1 MKKNNAGITLVSLV
15 ITVIVLLIL
24 ASIAV
29 YSGVSTIRS
38 ARLTKF
44 TTELKMMQQKVNE
57 LYDSYI
63 NNKSVTVN
71 GVEYVGQGEYTTQ
84 NTEDGQTQ
92 TVQTKLGIQDI
103 GKDPE
108 GLFNSN
114 RLEEVFSAEGSGI
127 TDRTGYMYYD
137 IGTLQALG
145 LDDMEYE
152 FFVNVAT
159 RSVVS
164 IEGFNDY
171 GTRYYTLNQVPNGVY
186 NVDYIGNGAV
196 NFETTSEVVNGEGK
210 IYIKNITATGYVNKW
225 QVRYRIKAEEG
236 ENENT
241 WTTTEEFTGNEYTI
255 DVPIENLLEN
265 YEIQI
270 FHGDEIAS
278 EIKTAH
284 VLQVGDYIDYD
295 PTNVGTITTTYTSPQ
310 GTYHVDQAAMI
321 ADTSE
326 NMTEG
331 NGYAD
336 QTFSVSANTNGW
348 RVLGIDEETDEILLI
363 SADIVETTD
372 NGNFYLRGQTGA
384 EWGVKELND
393 ICAIYGEGKGA
404 SRARSINVDDINK
417 ITGYDPDMAQCFDG
431 QIYEYGNEVTYT
443 KNASNISY
451 QDTLNNKS
459 GTFSSST
466 IFRYYDEGSKLWK
479 TLTQGDNIKLRSTE
493 YYYYPNTLTTSSSG
507 NTVGISTDS
516 SEYEILFERK
526 EYWLASPYV
535 FTNSSYAY
543 FGLRGVFD
551 SHVSRYR
558 LFYSNCNA
566 DDNTDCGV
574 RPIVSLESNI
584 NISGGDGSSLDTAY
598 QIQ

>member
-24 ASIAV
+24 SSIAV

-103 GKDPE
+103 GEDPE

-137 IGTLQALG
+137 LETIQALG

-171 GTRYYTLNQVPNGVY
+171 GTRYYTLDQVPNGVY
-186 NVDYIGNGAV
+186 NVEYISNGTV

-236 ENENT
+236 ENEDT
-241 WTTTEEFTGNEYTI
+241 WTTTEEFTGSEYTI
-255 DVPIENLLEN
+255 DVPIGNLLDT
-265 YEIQI
+265 YEIQVI
-270 FHGDEIAS
+270 HGQEFAS
-278 EIKTAH
+278 EVKEAD
-284 VLQVGDYIDYD
+284 VLKIGDYIDYD
-295 PTNVGTITTTYTSPQ
+295 EQTGATQISYTSSS
-310 GTYHVDQAAMI
+310 DK
-321 ADTSE
+321 S
-326 NMTEG
+326 
-331 NGYAD
+331 GYASD
-336 QTFSVSANTNGW
+336 QVFNLASYQYGW
-348 RVLGIDEETDEILLI
+348 RVLGVDESTSEILLI
-363 SADIVETTD
+363 SEDFIGPDSGGREE
-372 NGNFYLRGQTGA
+372 NGRTFYYLQGQAGYVN
-384 EWGVKELND
+384 GLSELEE
-393 ICAIYGEGKGA
+393 ISKLYGQGNGA
-404 SRARSINVDDINK
+404 SGARSITVEDINI
-417 ITGYDPDMAQCFDG
+417 ITGYDPTGYGSG
-431 QIYEYGNEVTYT
+431 QIYAYGNEVTYT
-443 KNASNISY
+443 KNIETGNIDYTNNGTTTESSY
-451 QDTLNNKS
+451 TS
-459 GTFSSST
+459 FT
-466 IFRYYDEGSKLWK
+466 YYDEESDEWK
-479 TLTQGDNIKLRSTE
+479 TLG
-493 YYYYPNTLTTSSSG
+493 SG
-507 NTVGISTDS
+507 ENVMLDS
-516 SEYEILFERK
+516 SYYSYGSPSNNSTAHEMLFKNSEIYR
-526 EYWLASPYV
+526 YWLASPY
-535 FTNSSYAY
+535 TYTGIGRCY
-543 FGLRGVFD
+543 FGLRIVRNFTVYD
-551 SHVSRYR
+551 SPSY
-558 LFYSNCNA
+558 YSNGGIGRFSN
-566 DDNTDCGV
+566 GV
-574 RPIVSLESNI
+574 RPVVSLNSNI